1 MVKIMAVDEKKIEE
15 KVAEEKEYQYR
26 VAPRYGVWTEED
38 KLLIQV
44 ALPGVHKEDIQMKA
58 LKDYFTL
65 RATRDDILYS
75 LDLEFGIDI
84 EPESTKAEYN
94 EGLLRVEMK
103 RYKPLDHAFIV
114 PIQ

>member
-1 MVKIMAVDEKKIEE
+1 MAVDEKKVEE
-15 KVAEEKEYQYR
+15 KVADESVYSYR
-26 VAPRYGVWTEED
+26 ITPRYGVWTEED
-38 KLLIQV
+38 KIVIQV
-44 ALPGVHKEDIQMKA
+44 ALPGVHKESIQMKA

-75 LDLEFGIDI
+75 LELEFGIDI
-84 EPESTKAEYN
+84 EPESTKAEYK

-103 RYKPLDHAFIV
+103 RFKPLEHAFNV